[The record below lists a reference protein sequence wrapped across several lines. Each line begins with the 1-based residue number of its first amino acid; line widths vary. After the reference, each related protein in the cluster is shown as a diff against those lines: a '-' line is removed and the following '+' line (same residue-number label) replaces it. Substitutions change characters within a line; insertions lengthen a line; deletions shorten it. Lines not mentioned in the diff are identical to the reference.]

1 MSAELTVSS
10 SSVCLRV
17 SLISVNWN
25 WRTLWAWR
33 SRSNSWNRTHN
44 QNFSAPAVF
53 DSTRCVL
60 CVTSDLAGDV
70 TVSPWLPQQLLHVA
84 QLLPQSFHLIHQSRL
99 LVVQLSIRN
108 HRLTVLLLHL
118 GQRVLNTHTHT
129 SSLSSSSSSFLKI
142 NRCRYSDRVV
152 RIITVLFFCKVI
164 DYLHVSDWRLRLHGE
179 RRVTAAS
186 ARRSSDQRSEC
197 GGGESGGRPR
207 TLRRMKRR
215 SRNIL
220 I

>member
-1 MSAELTVSS
+1 MYLCINPTFIWCIHISVVSVFHFVRYYRTKSINQYMSAELTVSS

-44 QNFSAPAVF
+44 QNSSAPAVF

-99 LVVQLSIRN
+99 LVVQLSVRN

-118 GQRVLNTHTHT
+118 SQRVLNTHTHT
-129 SSLSSSSSSFLKI
+129 VIIIIIINNKLTSLSWWSCEKLYSFSVK
-142 NRCRYSDRVV
+142 
-152 RIITVLFFCKVI
+152 
-164 DYLHVSDWRLRLHGE
+164 
-179 RRVTAAS
+179 
-186 ARRSSDQRSEC
+186 
-197 GGGESGGRPR
+197 
-207 TLRRMKRR
+207 
-215 SRNIL
+215 
-220 I
+220 